1 MSFSRHCRLSLPALA
16 AMLFIPSCSSVS
28 SEKEVSGTTGLT
40 SPIAYM
46 PEQLC
51 YLDSVIPSLRVDL
64 MYTGS
69 DNFVGRPIAG
79 YTTGTRPILRRDAAI
94 AFRAAVKEIESH
106 GYLVLL
112 RDAYRPHRAL
122 ADIAAWAKTPEQS
135 MKQKYYPNI
144 DKSRIHADK
153 YIGLSSEHSLGVAVD
168 ITLLDATTGLEI
180 DMGGHVDF
188 LDPSS
193 ATRYDGR
200 KISAEAKKNRAFLRS
215 TMRKHGFYNYR
226 KEWWHYWLGKAEAPL
241 IRYDFALNDH
251 LVERRKAAN

>member
-1 MSFSRHCRLSLPALA
+1 MSISRHCRLPLLALA
-16 AMLFIPSCSSVS
+16 AVLFLPSCSSVS
-28 SEKEVSGTTGLT
+28 SEEEGTATVA
-40 SPIAYM
+40 PIAYM

-51 YLDSVIPSLRVDL
+51 YLDSFIPSLRVDL

-94 AFRAAVKEIESH
+94 SFRAAVKEIESH

-135 MKQKYYPNI
+135 MKQKYYPHI

-168 ITLLDATTGLEI
+168 ITLLDAATGQEI
-180 DMGGHVDF
+180 DMGGPVDF

-193 ATRYDGR
+193 ATRYDGSE
-200 KISAEAKKNRAFLRS
+200 ISAEAKKNRAFLRS
-215 TMRKHGFYNYR
+215 TMRKHGFYNYS
-226 KEWWHYWLGKAEAPL
+226 KEWWHYWLGQAEAPL
-241 IRYDFALNDH
+241 IRYDFELNDH
-251 LVERRKAAN
+251 LVERPRVSE